1 MICPIM
7 KSDCDTKCALWSF
20 DNAECALLLMGE
32 GMRELSFTADEANR
46 DCGIRVHVT
55 QKARDYND

>member
-7 KSDCDTKCALWSF
+7 KSDCDT
-20 DNAECALLLMGE
+20 ECALLLMGE